1 MLVISDTS
9 PVRALHA
16 VGRLELLRLLF
27 HEVIVPPSVVWELQ
41 HPPTGSLPVRIEEHD
56 FLRVVVPSSLESI
69 DADLDAGEREAI
81 SLARELR
88 ADWLLIDERI
98 GHGVAARLGIPSI
111 GVLGVILEAKRV
123 GFLDAV
129 RPVVDHLRQNRFF
142 ISDPLYELILRQS
155 GE

>member
-1 MLVISDTS
+1 MLVISET
-9 PVRALHA
+9 
-16 VGRLELLRLLF
+16 
-27 HEVIVPPSVVWELQ
+27 
-41 HPPTGSLPVRIEEHD
+41 
-56 FLRVVVPSSLESI
+56 SSLEPI
-69 DADLDAGEREAI
+69 DSDLDAGEREAI